1 MNDDMLNDPQLQA
14 LESRLAAMA
23 LQASPLEQ
31 QRLMY
36 ACAFAAGRRA
46 AGKTTRCWQAAAA
59 VLALSLAVSLPF
71 ARESP
76 LLAKRPA
83 PPPATERTPPRPML
97 EELEFSPLARRPM
110 AGVALD
116 AWQART
122 SNPDSLSRD
131 LAQFEQADARE
142 QALALGVMTREFL
155 NH

>member
-1 MNDDMLNDPQLQA
+1 MNDYPLDDPRLRSLEAQLAQM
-14 LESRLAAMA
+14 SP
-23 LQASPLEQ
+23 QASPAEQ
-31 QRLMY
+31 QQLLY
-36 ACAFAAGRRA
+36 QCAFATGRQA
-46 AGKTTRCWQAAAA
+46 ARKTTRCWQAASA

-122 SNPDSLSRD
+122 SNPDSLARD